1 MLEPAGTYAE
11 SLSMLDSVAVLHGG
25 QGSAADAVQGV
36 AVLMRFARTFVSLTS
51 PLGYLRRAGSSHALS
66 GKALPRKCPRI
77 YLLGLTGKAFD
88 ILRMS
93 SRWTPTERN

>member
-77 YLLGLTGKAFD
+77 YLLGLTGKACD
-88 ILRMS
+88 I
-93 SRWTPTERN
+93 P